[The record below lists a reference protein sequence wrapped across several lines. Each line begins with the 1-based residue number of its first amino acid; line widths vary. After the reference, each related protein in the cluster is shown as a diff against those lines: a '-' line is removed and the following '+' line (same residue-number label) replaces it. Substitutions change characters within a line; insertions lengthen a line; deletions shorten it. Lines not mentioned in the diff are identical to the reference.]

1 MLLKAEGIDILKKT
15 VMEKF
20 IKTDNTT
27 ATDNNIPKYLS

>member
-20 IKTDNTT
+20 LKANNTT
-27 ATDNNIPKYLS
+27 ATDNNTPKYLS